1 MKHYKWYQISLIVLF
16 SIFIN
21 FIGRFFADTFQL
33 PLWLDSFGTFLTAYI
48 LGPVCG
54 IMVGVSGNIIH
65 GISHPVSF
73 AYALSSIAISLTVGY
88 CSKKGWLKTLLKT
101 MSLAM
106 LVTVICSFM
115 SCLVDIIFY
124 DGKIGNIWGQAV
136 SDYFENIGVYF
147 FFRVLLG
154 QFYVDFLDKVVTLLL
169 LYFSIK
175 IYKKLSLK
183 LPNFLKPLNTNQNKD
198 DDSQKSPETKSQ
210 SFDKLLNTTILSLLF
225 FAGFMILNPSK
236 LSAENSSFIEKKD
249 YNSYIRTVYNKENG
263 LPSGKTN
270 AIAETRDGV
279 LWIGTYEGLYRF
291 NGNEFKFMDNL
302 DSIKTVRSLF
312 VDNEN
317 RLFVGTNDDG
327 ISVLINE
334 KVTGILDE
342 DSGLPN
348 NSVRCITRGANNLYY
363 VGTSGAMAVLSI
375 EDGLKVKKT
384 FPQIE
389 GVIRIESDENGNIAA
404 VTYDGKL
411 FVLNGTKIIENNKN
425 ELYTSVTFSP
435 DGIIYASTENS
446 IIRKFKIEERN
457 SVYNVV
463 PVDFGNDLFCSELS
477 HINSLYFNDDVI
489 FVTADN
495 GIGYFSGKTFK
506 KIESGSF
513 NNSIDNVLIDFQQ
526 NLWFTSSRLGL
537 LKMCKSP
544 FSEVYLSAGFQEVVV
559 NSITSFEG
567 LLYFATDEGLS
578 AVDRKTGKAVFNEL
592 TEYLKNTRIRCL
604 LTSKDNCLWICTKSK
619 GLLCVDSSGKITG
632 VVKNHQARVVKE
644 LRDGTIVVGANDGI
658 GFIKN
663 FEMIKWFSDA
673 DGLENPMILTINQT
687 KNDVVFAGTDGGG
700 ICVFKKI
707 DGEWNIERILNRQNG
722 LSSNVIL
729 RTVNDFDGLV
739 ETGNFFA
746 VTSNGI
752 CYITL
757 SDDEYQIRYLT
768 NFPYT
773 NNYDMVISK
782 DKSVFVL
789 SSAGIFE
796 VNRDSLLSDEKLEY
810 QLLDLKKG
818 LRGSLT
824 ANSWNFIDENN
835 NLYLSC
841 DSGASC
847 INLDTFDKDENSYRI
862 QLKSV
867 LIDDEY
873 HYLQKDTP
881 CVISAEK
888 ERLEIFP
895 EVINYSISNPLVSV
909 YLEGVD
915 EKPQII
921 PQKSLTS
928 FVYTHI
934 KPGVYNF
941 HIGILNDKGT
951 NVVEESVYVFS
962 KQSHFYDNWWFKF
975 YIIIVSAIAI
985 AWLTWYLTFNIQS
998 KRIEKQQNEIDAFKQ
1013 QVRMVNETI
1022 FAIANSV
1029 EARDKSTGRHSLR
1042 VADYSVLIAKEIGYS
1057 DVELENLHKIGL
1069 LHDIGKIGVPDSILN
1084 KPSKLSDEE
1093 YQIMK
1098 THVNIGGEILK
1109 DFTLVPNV
1117 AEGAKY
1123 HHERFDGKGYPNGLK
1138 GEEIP
1143 LNARIIGIADAF
1155 DAMTA
1160 NRVYRKAQDLS
1171 YVVDELKR
1179 CKGSQFDPVLVD
1191 VLLRLIENDK
1201 IKIEVSS

>member
-1 MKHYKWYQISLIVLF
+1 MKQYKWYQISLIVLF
-16 SIFIN
+16 SIFVN

-54 IMVGVSGNIIH
+54 IMVGVAGNIIH
-65 GISHPVSF
+65 GLSHPVSF
-73 AYALSSIAISLTVGY
+73 AYALSSVVISITVGY

-136 SDYFENIGVYF
+136 SDYFENIGVYY

-169 LYFSIK
+169 LHFFIK
-175 IYKKLSLK
+175 IYKKLSLN
-183 LPNFLKPLNTNQNKD
+183 LPGFLKPLST
-198 DDSQKSPETKSQ
+198 SS
-210 SFDKLLNTTILSLLF
+210 ILGILFSSLF
-225 FAGFMILNPSK
+225 FLCPSE
-236 LSAENSSFIEKKD
+236 LTAEDFKTIGKKD
-249 YNSYIRTVYNKENG
+249 YNSYIRTIYNKENG

-348 NSVRCITRGANNLYY
+348 NSVRCITRGLNNLYY

-375 EDGLKVKKT
+375 EDGFKVKKT

-389 GVIRIESDENGNIAA
+389 GVICIDSDENGNIAA

-411 FVLNGTKIIENNKN
+411 FILNGTKIIELRKN
-425 ELYTSVTFSP
+425 ELFTSVTFSN

-446 IIRKFKIEERN
+446 QIRKFKIQKYYDA
-457 SVYNVV
+457 YNVI
-463 PVDFGNDLFCSELS
+463 PVDFGNEISCPDLR
-477 HINSLYFNDDVI
+477 HINSLYFYDDVL
-489 FVTADN
+489 FVAADN
-495 GIGYFSGKTFK
+495 GIGYFFNNNFE
-506 KIESGSF
+506 KIETGSF
-513 NNSIDNVLIDFQQ
+513 NNSVDNVLIDFQE

-537 LKMCKSP
+537 LKMCKSQ
-544 FSEVYLSAGFQEVVV
+544 FSEIYLSAGFQEVVV
-559 NSITSFEG
+559 NSIASFEG
-567 LLYFATDEGLS
+567 NLYFATDEGLS
-578 AVDRKTGKAVFNEL
+578 AINQKTGKSVSNEL
-592 TEYLKNTRIRCL
+592 TEYLKRTRIRCL
-604 LTSKDNCLWICTKSK
+604 LKSSDNKFWICTKSK
-619 GLLCVDSSGKITG
+619 GLLCVDSSGKIIK
-632 VVKNHQARVVKE
+632 VVQNHQARVVKE

-658 GFIKN
+658 GFIKD
-663 FEMIKWFSDA
+663 FQIVKWFSDS
-673 DGLENPMILTINQT
+673 DGLETPMILTINQT

-707 DGEWNIERILNRQNG
+707 NNEWNLEQVLNRKNG
-722 LSSNVIL
+722 LSSNVVL
-729 RTVNDFDGLV
+729 RTVNDFDGSI

-752 CYITL
+752 CYIIP
-757 SDDEYQIRYLT
+757 SGDEYQIRYLA

-773 NNYDMVISK
+773 NNYDMVISNN
-782 DKSVFVL
+782 KSVFVL
-789 SSAGIFE
+789 GSAGIFE
-796 VNRDSLLSDEKLEY
+796 VNRNELLSGEKLEY
-810 QLLDLKKG
+810 NLLDLKKG

-824 ANSWNFIDENN
+824 ANSWNYIDENN

-847 INLDTFDKDENSYRI
+847 INLDTFDKDDNSYRI

-867 LIDDEY
+867 LIDDENY
-873 HYLQKDTP
+873 YLQKDAP
-881 CVISAEK
+881 CVISPEK

-915 EKPQII
+915 EKPQVI

-934 KPGVYNF
+934 EPGVYNF

-951 NVVEESVYVFS
+951 NVVEEAVYVFQ
-962 KQSHFYDNWWFKF
+962 KQSHVYDYLWFKF
-975 YIIIVSAIAI
+975 YLIIVAAIAI

-998 KRIEKQQNEIDAFKQ
+998 KRIEKQQKEIDDFKK

-1084 KPSKLSDEE
+1084 KPAKLNDEE
-1093 YQIMK
+1093 YRIMK
-1098 THVNIGGEILK
+1098 THVDIGGEILK

-1117 AEGAKY
+1117 VEGAKY

-1138 GEEIP
+1138 GEQIP

-1160 NRVYRKAQDLS
+1160 NRVYRKAQNLS

>member
-16 SIFIN
+16 SIFVN
-21 FIGRFFADTFQL
+21 FIGRYFADTFQL
-33 PLWLDSFGTFLTAYI
+33 PLWLDSFGTFLTSYI

-54 IMVGVSGNIIH
+54 SIVGVSGNVIH

-73 AYALSSIAISLTVGY
+73 AYALSSIAISITVGY

-136 SDYFENIGVYF
+136 SDYFETIGVYF

-154 QFYVDFLDKVVTLLL
+154 QFYVDFLDKVVTVLLL
-169 LYFSIK
+169 HFSIK
-175 IYKKLSLK
+175 LYKKLSLN
-183 LPNFLKPLNTNQNKD
+183 LPKFLKPLNA
-198 DDSQKSPETKSQ
+198 SSVLVILFSGFLFLSPSE
-210 SFDKLLNTTILSLLF
+210 
-225 FAGFMILNPSK
+225 
-236 LSAENSSFIEKKD
+236 LSAENCNSIGKKD
-249 YNSYIRTVYNKENG
+249 YNSFIRTVYNKENG

-302 DSIKTVRSLF
+302 DSIKTVRCLF

-317 RLFVGTNDDG
+317 RLFVGTNDEG

-348 NSVRCITRGANNLYY
+348 NSVRCITRGTNNLYY
-363 VGTSGAMAVLSI
+363 AGTSGAMAVLSI

-389 GVIRIESDENGNIAA
+389 GAVRIEADENGNIAV
-404 VTYDGKL
+404 VTYDGKI
-411 FVLNGTKIIENNKN
+411 FILNGTQIIKIINNDFFTSLAFSN
-425 ELYTSVTFSP
+425 DGVLY
-435 DGIIYASTENS
+435 AATENS
-446 IIRKFKIEERN
+446 IIRKFRIEKN
-457 SVYNVV
+457 DGVYNVI
-463 PVDFGNDLFCSELS
+463 PVDFGNDIVCPELR
-477 HINSLYFNDDVI
+477 HINSLYFYYDVL
-489 FVTADN
+489 FVAADN
-495 GIGYFSGKTFK
+495 GIGYFYGQNFH

-513 NNSIDNVLIDFQQ
+513 NNSIDNILIDFQG

-578 AVDRKTGKAVFNEL
+578 AVDRKTGKAVSNEL
-592 TEYLKNTRIRCL
+592 TEYLNKVRIRCL
-604 LTSKDNCLWICTKSK
+604 LTSSDNCLWICTKSK
-619 GLLCVDSSGKITG
+619 GLLCVDSSGKITRL
-632 VVKNHQARVVKE
+632 VPNHQTRVVKE
-644 LRDGTIVVGANDGI
+644 LSDGTIVVGANDGI
-658 GFIKN
+658 GFIKDFKIIN
-663 FEMIKWFSDA
+663 WFSDT

-687 KNDVVFAGTDGGG
+687 KDNIVYAGTDGGG

-707 DGEWNIERILNRQNG
+707 NDEWKLERILNRKDG
-722 LSSNVIL
+722 LSSNIIL
-729 RTVNDFDGLV
+729 RTINDFDGSI

-752 CYITL
+752 CYIVP
-757 SDDEYQIRYLT
+757 SGNEYQIRYLT

-782 DKSVFVL
+782 NKSVFVL
-789 SSAGIFE
+789 GSAGIFE
-796 VNRDSLLSDEKLEY
+796 VNRDALLSDEKLEY

-824 ANSWNFIDENN
+824 ANSWNYIDENN

-841 DSGASC
+841 DSGASR
-847 INLDTFDKDENSYRI
+847 INLTTFDKDDNSYRI

-873 HYLQKDTP
+873 YYLQKDTP
-881 CVISAEK
+881 CIISPEK

-895 EVINYSISNPLVSV
+895 EVINYSISNPLLSV

-934 KPGVYNF
+934 KPGAYNF

-951 NVVEESVYVFS
+951 NVVEESVYVFI
-962 KQSHFYDNWWFKF
+962 KQSHFYDYWWFKF
-975 YIIIVSAIAI
+975 YIIIVLAIAI

-998 KRIEKQQNEIDAFKQ
+998 KRIEKQQKEIDVFKK

-1057 DVELENLHKIGL
+1057 DLELENLHKIGL

-1084 KPSKLSDEE
+1084 KPSKLTDEE

-1160 NRVYRKAQDLS
+1160 NRVYRKAQNLS

-1191 VLLRLIENDK
+1191 VLLKLIENDR
-1201 IKIEVSS
+1201 IKIEVTS

>member
-1 MKHYKWYQISLIVLF
+1 MKQYKWYQISLIVLF

-54 IMVGVSGNIIH
+54 IMVGVAGNIIH
-65 GISHPVSF
+65 GLSHPVSF
-73 AYALSSIAISLTVGY
+73 AYALSSVVISITVGY

-136 SDYFENIGVYF
+136 SDYFENIGVYY

-169 LYFSIK
+169 LHFSIK
-175 IYKKLSLK
+175 IYKKLSLN
-183 LPNFLKPLNTNQNKD
+183 LPNFLKPLNTSSILVILFSSLIFLCPSELTAEDFK
-198 DDSQKSPETKSQ
+198 
-210 SFDKLLNTTILSLLF
+210 TI
-225 FAGFMILNPSK
+225 G
-236 LSAENSSFIEKKD
+236 KKD
-249 YNSYIRTVYNKENG
+249 YNSYIRTIYNKENG

-348 NSVRCITRGANNLYY
+348 NSVRCITRGLNNLYY

-389 GVIRIESDENGNIAA
+389 GVICIDSDENGNIAA

-411 FVLNGTKIIENNKN
+411 FILNGTKIIELRKN
-425 ELYTSVTFSP
+425 ELFTSVTFSN

-446 IIRKFKIEERN
+446 QIRKFKIQKN
-457 SVYNVV
+457 CDAYNVI
-463 PVDFGNDLFCSELS
+463 PVDFGNEISCPDLR
-477 HINSLYFNDDVI
+477 HINSLYFYDDVL
-489 FVTADN
+489 FVAADN
-495 GIGYFSGKTFK
+495 GIGYFFNNNFE
-506 KIESGSF
+506 KIETGSF
-513 NNSIDNVLIDFQQ
+513 NNSIDNVLIDFQE

-537 LKMCKSP
+537 LKMCKSQ
-544 FSEVYLSAGFQEVVV
+544 FSEIYLSAGFQEVVV
-559 NSITSFEG
+559 NSIASFEG
-567 LLYFATDEGLS
+567 NLYFATDEGLS
-578 AVDRKTGKAVFNEL
+578 AVDSETGKAVSNEL
-592 TEYLKNTRIRCL
+592 TEYLEKIRVRCL

-619 GLLCVDSSGKITG
+619 GLLCVDSSGNIIK
-632 VVKNHQARVVKE
+632 VVQNHQARVVKE

-658 GFIKN
+658 GFIKD
-663 FEMIKWFSDA
+663 FQIVKWFSDS
-673 DGLENPMILTINQT
+673 DGLETPMILTINQT

-700 ICVFKKI
+700 ICVFKI
-707 DGEWNIERILNRQNG
+707 IEGEWIFEQVLNRKNG
-722 LSSNVIL
+722 LSSNVVL
-729 RTVNDFDGLV
+729 RTVNDFDGSI

-752 CYITL
+752 CYIIP
-757 SDDEYQIRYLT
+757 SGDEYQIRYLA

-782 DKSVFVL
+782 NKSVFVL
-789 SSAGIFE
+789 GSAGIFE
-796 VNRDSLLSDEKLEY
+796 VNRNELLSGEKLEY
-810 QLLDLKKG
+810 NLLDLKKG
-818 LRGSLT
+818 LCGSLT
-824 ANSWNFIDENN
+824 ANSWNYIDENN

-847 INLDTFDKDENSYRI
+847 INLDTFDKDDNSYRI

-867 LIDDEY
+867 LIDDENY
-873 HYLQKDTP
+873 YLQKDAP
-881 CVISAEK
+881 CVISPEK

-909 YLEGVD
+909 YFEGVD

-934 KPGVYNF
+934 EPGVYNF

-951 NVVEESVYVFS
+951 NVVEEAVYVFQ
-962 KQSHFYDNWWFKF
+962 KQSHFYDYLWFKF
-975 YIIIVSAIAI
+975 YLIIVAAIAI

-998 KRIEKQQNEIDAFKQ
+998 KRIEKQQKEIEVIKQ

-1084 KPSKLSDEE
+1084 KPAKLTDDE

-1098 THVNIGGEILK
+1098 THVDIGGEILK

-1117 AEGAKY
+1117 VEGAKY

-1160 NRVYRKAQDLS
+1160 NRVYRKAQNLS

>member
-1 MKHYKWYQISLIVLF
+1 MKQYKWYQISLIVLF
-16 SIFIN
+16 SIFVN

-54 IMVGVSGNIIH
+54 IMVGVAGNIIH
-65 GISHPVSF
+65 GLSHPVSF
-73 AYALSSIAISLTVGY
+73 AYAFSSVAIGITVGY
-88 CSKKGWLKTLLKT
+88 CSKKGWLENLLKT

-136 SDYFENIGVYF
+136 SDYFENIGIYY

-169 LYFSIK
+169 LHFFIK
-175 IYKKLSLK
+175 IYKKLSLN
-183 LPNFLKPLNTNQNKD
+183 LPGFLKPLSTSSILGILFSSLIFLCPSELTAEDFK
-198 DDSQKSPETKSQ
+198 
-210 SFDKLLNTTILSLLF
+210 TI
-225 FAGFMILNPSK
+225 G
-236 LSAENSSFIEKKD
+236 KKD
-249 YNSYIRTVYNKENG
+249 YNSYIRTIYNKENG

-348 NSVRCITRGANNLYY
+348 NSVRCITRGSNNLYY

-389 GVIRIESDENGNIAA
+389 GVICIDSDENGNIAA

-411 FVLNGTKIIENNKN
+411 FILNGTKIIELRKN
-425 ELYTSVTFSP
+425 ELFTSVTFSN

-446 IIRKFKIEERN
+446 QIRKFKIQKN
-457 SVYNVV
+457 YDAYNVI
-463 PVDFGNDLFCSELS
+463 PVDFGNEISCPDLR
-477 HINSLYFNDDVI
+477 HINSLYFYDDVL
-489 FVTADN
+489 FVAADN
-495 GIGYFSGKTFK
+495 GIGYFFNNNFE
-506 KIESGSF
+506 KIETGSF
-513 NNSIDNVLIDFQQ
+513 NNSVDNVLIDFQE

-537 LKMCKSP
+537 LKMCKSQ
-544 FSEVYLSAGFQEVVV
+544 FSEIYLSAGFQEVVV
-559 NSITSFEG
+559 NSIASFEG
-567 LLYFATDEGLS
+567 NLYFATDEGLS
-578 AVDRKTGKAVFNEL
+578 AVDSETGKAVSNEL
-592 TEYLKNTRIRCL
+592 TEYLKKIRVRCL

-619 GLLCVDSSGKITG
+619 GLICVDSSGKIIK
-632 VVKNHQARVVKE
+632 VVQNHQARVVKE

-658 GFIKN
+658 GFIKD
-663 FEMIKWFSDA
+663 FQILKWFSDS
-673 DGLENPMILTINQT
+673 DGLETPMILTINQT
-687 KNDVVFAGTDGGG
+687 KDDVVFAGTDGGG
-700 ICVFKKI
+700 ICVFKI
-707 DGEWNIERILNRQNG
+707 IEGEWIFEQVLNRKNG
-722 LSSNVIL
+722 LSSNVVL
-729 RTVNDFDGLV
+729 RTVNDFDGSI

-752 CYITL
+752 CYIIP
-757 SDDEYQIRYLT
+757 SGDEYQIRYLA

-773 NNYDMVISK
+773 NNYDMVISN

-789 SSAGIFE
+789 GSAGIFE
-796 VNRDSLLSDEKLEY
+796 VNRNELLSGEKLEY
-810 QLLDLKKG
+810 NLLDLKKG

-824 ANSWNFIDENN
+824 ANSWNYIDEKN

-867 LIDDEY
+867 LIDDENY
-873 HYLQKDTP
+873 YLQKDAP
-881 CVISAEK
+881 CVISPEK

-934 KPGVYNF
+934 EPGVYNF
-941 HIGILNDKGT
+941 HIGILNEKGT
-951 NVVEESVYVFS
+951 NVVEEAVYVFQ
-962 KQSHFYDNWWFKF
+962 KQSHFYDYLWFKF
-975 YIIIVSAIAI
+975 YLIIVAAIAI

-998 KRIEKQQNEIDAFKQ
+998 KRIEKQQKEIDDFKK

-1022 FAIANSV
+1022 FTFANSV

-1084 KPSKLSDEE
+1084 KPDKLTDYE

-1098 THVNIGGEILK
+1098 THVDIGGEILK

-1117 AEGAKY
+1117 VEGAKY

-1138 GEEIP
+1138 GEQIP

-1160 NRVYRKAQDLS
+1160 NRVYRKAQNLS

-1201 IKIEVSS
+1201 IKIEAFS

>member
-1 MKHYKWYQISLIVLF
+1 MKQYKWYQISLIVLF

-54 IMVGVSGNIIH
+54 IMVGVAGNIIH
-65 GISHPVSF
+65 GLSHPVSF
-73 AYALSSIAISLTVGY
+73 AYALSSVVISITVGY

-136 SDYFENIGVYF
+136 SDYFENIGVYY

-169 LYFSIK
+169 LHFSIK
-175 IYKKLSLK
+175 IYKKLSLN
-183 LPNFLKPLNTNQNKD
+183 LPGFLKPLST
-198 DDSQKSPETKSQ
+198 SS
-210 SFDKLLNTTILSLLF
+210 ILGILFSSLIFLC
-225 FAGFMILNPSK
+225 PSE
-236 LSAENSSFIEKKD
+236 LTAEDFKTIEKKD
-249 YNSYIRTVYNKENG
+249 YNSYIRTIYNKENG

-348 NSVRCITRGANNLYY
+348 NSVRCITRGLNNLYY

-375 EDGLKVKKT
+375 EDGLQVKKT

-389 GVIRIESDENGNIAA
+389 GVICIDSDENGNIAA

-411 FVLNGTKIIENNKN
+411 FILNGTKIIELRKN
-425 ELYTSVTFSP
+425 ELFTSVTFSN

-446 IIRKFKIEERN
+446 QIRKFKIQKN
-457 SVYNVV
+457 YDAYNVI
-463 PVDFGNDLFCSELS
+463 PVDFGNEISCPDLR
-477 HINSLYFNDDVI
+477 HINSLYFYDDVL
-489 FVTADN
+489 FVAADN
-495 GIGYFSGKTFK
+495 GIGYFFNNNFE
-506 KIESGSF
+506 KIETGSF
-513 NNSIDNVLIDFQQ
+513 NNSIDNVLIDFQE

-544 FSEVYLSAGFQEVVV
+544 FSEIYLSAGFQEVVV
-559 NSITSFEG
+559 NSIASFEG
-567 LLYFATDEGLS
+567 NLYFATDEGLS
-578 AVDRKTGKAVFNEL
+578 AINQKTGKSVSNEL
-592 TEYLKNTRIRCL
+592 TEYLKRTRIRCL
-604 LTSKDNCLWICTKSK
+604 LKSSDNKFWICTKSK
-619 GLLCVDSSGKITG
+619 GLLCVDSSGNIIK
-632 VVKNHQARVVKE
+632 VVQNHQARVVKE

-658 GFIKN
+658 GFIKD
-663 FEMIKWFSDA
+663 FQILKWFSDS
-673 DGLENPMILTINQT
+673 DGLETPMILTINQT

-700 ICVFKKI
+700 ICVFKI
-707 DGEWNIERILNRQNG
+707 IEGEWIFEQVLNRKNG
-722 LSSNVIL
+722 LSSNVVL
-729 RTVNDFDGLV
+729 RTVNDFDGSI

-752 CYITL
+752 CYIIP
-757 SDDEYQIRYLT
+757 SGDEYQIRYLA

-773 NNYDMVISK
+773 NNYDMVISNN
-782 DKSVFVL
+782 KSVFVL
-789 SSAGIFE
+789 GSAGIFE
-796 VNRDSLLSDEKLEY
+796 VNRNELLSGEKLEY
-810 QLLDLKKG
+810 NLLDLKKG

-824 ANSWNFIDENN
+824 ANSWNYIDENN

-847 INLDTFDKDENSYRI
+847 INLDTFDKDDNSYRI

-867 LIDDEY
+867 LIDDENY
-873 HYLQKDTP
+873 YLQKDAP
-881 CVISAEK
+881 CVISPEK

-934 KPGVYNF
+934 EPGVYNF

-951 NVVEESVYVFS
+951 NVVEEAVYVFQ
-962 KQSHFYDNWWFKF
+962 KQSHFYDYLWFKF
-975 YIIIVSAIAI
+975 YLIIVAAIAI

-998 KRIEKQQNEIDAFKQ
+998 KRIEKQQKEIDDFKK

-1084 KPSKLSDEE
+1084 KPAKLTDDE

-1098 THVNIGGEILK
+1098 THVDIGGEILK

-1117 AEGAKY
+1117 VEGAKY

-1160 NRVYRKAQDLS
+1160 NRVYRKAQNLS